1 MSKPHVLVMGPYA
14 DALMAELEA
23 AYEVHRFWQ
32 LEDKPAFLKSHGGK
46 IKAIATR
53 GDVGASGD
61 LMQALPNLEFIA
73 VFGVGVDAID
83 VAGAKARNIPVTITS
98 GVLHEDVADLAFA
111 LMLGI
116 VRQIPAGDQFVRS
129 GKWATAGMPVMPRL
143 HGKRIGILGMG
154 QIGQAIAKRAEGFA
168 MTIHYH
174 TRNKRDDVNYHY
186 HATPA
191 ALAQNSDFLVAALA
205 GGKATAGIVSADV
218 LKALGPKGTFINIAR
233 GSVVDEPALISAL
246 QKKEIAGAALDV
258 FLNEPKIDERF
269 FTLENTV
276 LHPHQG
282 SATHE
287 TRKAMAD
294 LVVANLKSHFAGKG
308 PLTAI

>member
-14 DALMAELEA
+14 DALMAELET

-154 QIGQAIAKRAEGFA
+154 QIGQAIAKRAQGFG
-168 MTIHYH
+168 MDIHYH
-174 TRNKRDDVNYHY
+174 TRTKRDDVDYKY
-186 HATPA
+186 QPTPV

-205 GGKATAGIVSADV
+205 GGKATAGIVSAEV
-218 LKALGPKGTFINIAR
+218 LSALGPKGYFINIAR

-246 QKKEIAGAALDV
+246 ENHAIAGAALDV

-269 FTLENTV
+269 FKLENTV

-294 LVVANLKSHFAGKG
+294 LVVANLASHFAGKG